1 MFSPQYSLW
10 LCHNELSSI
19 DDMSSI
25 AKSINLKE
33 ITIENNPISLA
44 GDCVSFLVSYLPML
58 ISLNQLQITEQV
70 RRAANAWRRS
80 KENSDQNFQ
89 HLSSD
94 VSSSIRREEIISNA
108 RTNWELIRSQQA
120 NIINGNQRQ
129 VNQIKKSI
137 KSKLTS
143 NNSSSSMST
152 TSTDNSCNNNGT
164 SSSNNNSNKKKNL
177 MDRRPKSKLLR
188 STSHEN
194 TSSIISDS
202 DCHLPPMIDQ
212 IEVGDEIDDKTL
224 SKKKRSASST
234 RPNIDSE
241 SDFVGSDEDDEVKSF
256 KSQVPTTPPIN
267 PPKPVIVSS
276 PVEIIV
282 RDNEGEGEIAT
293 TTNTTLLPLLP
304 PIEPANLA
312 QIVDSTVE
320 DIVKDNQNNESLTRT
335 PTPTKAIENSVQPII
350 NIEHSEPLLTQQIR
364 LKTAPQIEL
373 KMETT
378 TNESDKLSIVSKT
391 STIKTSTES
400 NVTSSSPTNDES
412 HRQAHTSHAHA
423 RVRNGNVGGRK
434 IGPPLVRSQTARNL
448 SSHLHN
454 QIAAG
459 LAANQQNVGGGSG
472 NSGVSTGALNNNAT
486 TSKKESKK
494 EIDKDRE
501 QGK

>member
-1 MFSPQYSLW
+1 MKKKLITTNICFFSLW

-19 DDMSSI
+19 DDMSTI

-89 HLSSD
+89 HLSTD

-120 NIINGNQRQ
+120 IIINGSQRQ

-137 KSKLTS
+137 KPKLTS
-143 NNSSSSMST
+143 NNSSSSTST
-152 TSTDNSCNNNGT
+152 TSIENNCNNNA
-164 SSSNNNSNKKKNL
+164 NSKKKASL
-177 MDRRPKSKLLR
+177 MDVPAAVNRRQKSKLLR

-202 DCHLPPMIDQ
+202 DCHLPPMIEQ
-212 IEVGDEIDDKTL
+212 IGEKAL
-224 SKKKRSASST
+224 PKKRSASST
-234 RPNIDSE
+234 RPNVDSE
-241 SDFVGSDEDDEVKSF
+241 SDFVGSDEDEVKSF
-256 KSQVPTTPPIN
+256 KSKVPTTPPIN
-267 PPKPVIVSS
+267 PPPPSTSS
-276 PVEIIV
+276 PVEIIIIE
-282 RDNEGEGEIAT
+282 NEEPQT
-293 TTNTTLLPLLP
+293 TPQLPLLP
-304 PIEPANLA
+304 PIEISTLPSTSSLS
-312 QIVDSTVE
+312 QIVALVVE
-320 DIVKDNQNNESLTRT
+320 EDNQNNESLTRT
-335 PTPTKAIENSVQPII
+335 PTPTKEKLLENFMQPTI
-350 NIEHSEPLLTQQIR
+350 NIEYPEPPIKK
-364 LKTAPQIEL
+364 KTAPQIEL
-373 KMETT
+373 KMET
-378 TNESDKLSIVSKT
+378 ESDKLSTVSKA
-391 STIKTSTES
+391 STVKTSTES
-400 NVTSSSPTNDES
+400 NVTSLSPTNEDQRQINAS
-412 HRQAHTSHAHA
+412 HTANSHV
-423 RVRNGNVGGRK
+423 RIRNGNASRK

-459 LAANQQNVGGGSG
+459 LAANNPQTIVGSG
-472 NSGVSTGALNNNAT
+472 SSGLNNNVVA

>member
-1 MFSPQYSLW
+1 
-10 LCHNELSSI
+10 
-19 DDMSSI
+19 MSTI

-89 HLSSD
+89 HLSTD

-120 NIINGNQRQ
+120 VIINGSQRQ

-137 KSKLTS
+137 KPKLTS
-143 NNSSSSMST
+143 NNSSSSTST
-152 TSTDNSCNNNGT
+152 TSIENNCNNGA
-164 SSSNNNSNKKKNL
+164 NSNKKKALIDMPAAVN
-177 MDRRPKSKLLR
+177 RRQKSKLLR

-212 IEVGDEIDDKTL
+212 IGEKAL
-224 SKKKRSASST
+224 PKKRSASST
-234 RPNIDSE
+234 RPNVDSE
-241 SDFVGSDEDDEVKSF
+241 SDFVGSDEDDVKNF
-256 KSQVPTTPPIN
+256 KSKVPTTPPIN
-267 PPKPVIVSS
+267 PPPPSTSS
-276 PVEIIV
+276 PVEIIIIEN
-282 RDNEGEGEIAT
+282 DESHT
-293 TTNTTLLPLLP
+293 PQLPLLP
-304 PIEPANLA
+304 PIEKSTLPSTSSLS
-312 QIVDSTVE
+312 QIVALAIE
-320 DIVKDNQNNESLTRT
+320 EDNQNNESLTRT
-335 PTPTKAIENSVQPII
+335 PTPTKEKLLENFMQPTINI
-350 NIEHSEPLLTQQIR
+350 NIEHPEPPVKK
-364 LKTAPQIEL
+364 KTAPQIEL
-373 KMETT
+373 KMEPV
-378 TNESDKLSIVSKT
+378 ESDKLDKL
-391 STIKTSTES
+391 STATTKASTVKTSTES
-400 NVTSSSPTNDES
+400 NITSLSPTNDDQKQTNAS
-412 HRQAHTSHAHA
+412 HTANPHVRI
-423 RVRNGNVGGRK
+423 RNGNASRK
-434 IGPPLVRSQTARNL
+434 IGPPLVRANTARNL

-459 LAANQQNVGGGSG
+459 LAANNPQTIVGSG
-472 NSGVSTGALNNNAT
+472 GLNNNVAA

>member
-1 MFSPQYSLW
+1 MFISILFSPFSLW

-19 DDMSSI
+19 DDMSTI

-89 HLSSD
+89 HLSTD

-120 NIINGNQRQ
+120 VIINGSQRQ

-137 KSKLTS
+137 KPKLTS
-143 NNSSSSMST
+143 TNSSSSTST
-152 TSTDNSCNNNGT
+152 TSIENNCNN
-164 SSSNNNSNKKKNL
+164 SHKKKAL
-177 MDRRPKSKLLR
+177 MDKPAAVNKHQKSKLLR

-202 DCHLPPMIDQ
+202 DCHLPPMADQ
-212 IEVGDEIDDKTL
+212 IGEKAL
-224 SKKKRSASST
+224 PKKRSASST
-234 RPNIDSE
+234 RPNVDSE
-241 SDFVGSDEDDEVKSF
+241 SDFVGSDEDEAKSF
-256 KSQVPTTPPIN
+256 KSKVPTTPPIN
-267 PPKPVIVSS
+267 PPPPSTHS
-276 PVEIIV
+276 PIEIIV
-282 RDNEGEGEIAT
+282 IENEENHT
-293 TTNTTLLPLLP
+293 PQLPLLP
-304 PIEPANLA
+304 PIEMPALPSPSSLS
-312 QIVDSTVE
+312 QIVALAVE
-320 DIVKDNQNNESLTRT
+320 EDNQNNESLTRT
-335 PTPTKAIENSVQPII
+335 PTPTKEKLLENFMQPTI
-350 NIEHSEPLLTQQIR
+350 NIEHPEPPPIKK
-364 LKTAPQIEL
+364 KTAPQVEL
-373 KMETT
+373 KMET
-378 TNESDKLSIVSKT
+378 NECDKLSTVSKASTVKT
-391 STIKTSTES
+391 STTES
-400 NVTSSSPTNDES
+400 NVTSLSPTNEDQRQINAS
-412 HRQAHTSHAHA
+412 HTANSHV
-423 RVRNGNVGGRK
+423 RIRNGNASRK

-459 LAANQQNVGGGSG
+459 LAANNQQTIGGSG
-472 NSGVSTGALNNNAT
+472 GSGLNNNAAA
-486 TSKKESKK
+486 TSKKEPKK